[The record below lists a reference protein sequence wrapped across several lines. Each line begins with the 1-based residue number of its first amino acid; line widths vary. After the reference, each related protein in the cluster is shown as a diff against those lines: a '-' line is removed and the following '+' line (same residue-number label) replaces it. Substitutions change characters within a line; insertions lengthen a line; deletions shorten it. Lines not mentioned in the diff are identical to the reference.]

1 MNEVGYGQ
9 KEPASKLLGQKVPGQ
24 KELHHRTKST
34 SYLYLKQIVTFISI
48 THVNFICI
56 SFNTLLSTFPYNVGR
71 LHDATN
77 LINLFIYLFR
87 TRTSTLNNVDFK

>member
-1 MNEVGYGQ
+1 MQICKVFTNIYFILCHFKIVINVKYYVHKKYMDEGCGVWTKRTGQ

-34 SYLYLKQIVTFISI
+34 SYLYLKQIVTFMSI

-56 SFNTLLSTFPYNVGR
+56 SFNTF
-71 LHDATN
+71 
-77 LINLFIYLFR
+77 
-87 TRTSTLNNVDFK
+87 

>member
-1 MNEVGYGQ
+1 MGYGQKEPGQ

-48 THVNFICI
+48 TYVNFICF
-56 SFNTLLSTFPYNVGR
+56 SFNTFLAF
-71 LHDATN
+71 LH
-77 LINLFIYLFR
+77 IH
-87 TRTSTLNNVDFK
+87 

>member
-1 MNEVGYGQ
+1 MKSENDTFPISTHPPPGYGQKEPGQ

-24 KELHHRTKST
+24 KELHHRTKNT

-56 SFNTLLSTFPYNVGR
+56 SFNTFLTF
-71 LHDATN
+71 LH
-77 LINLFIYLFR
+77 IH
-87 TRTSTLNNVDFK
+87 